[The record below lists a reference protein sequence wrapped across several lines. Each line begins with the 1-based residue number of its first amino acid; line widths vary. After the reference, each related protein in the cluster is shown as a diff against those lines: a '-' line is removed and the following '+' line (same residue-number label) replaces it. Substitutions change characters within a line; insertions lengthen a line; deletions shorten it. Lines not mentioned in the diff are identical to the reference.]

1 MAAVSLHAGDTINIS
16 LGIRDTKL
24 LTITNVA
31 YPLAFRIENIGR
43 TVIKGGDIPDLFRKG
58 IIHILPKDGQELK
71 QRDDVFGDWFSAV
84 YDLQPGAT
92 FEHPVVGN
100 LLTLSTSMKDG
111 AYQVWW
117 TLDDFKS
124 NVLHFT
130 VTKGKVFSNDPET

>member
-1 MAAVSLHAGDTINIS
+1 MASVSLHADEPSVKIS

-24 LTITNVA
+24 LMITNVT
-31 YPLAFRIENIGR
+31 YPLAFRIENTGR

-71 QRDDVFGDWFSAV
+71 QMVDVFGLWFSAV
-84 YDLQPGAT
+84 YDLQSGAT

-100 LLTLSTSMKDG
+100 LLTFSPSIKDG

-130 VTKGKVFSNDPET
+130 VTDGSFSDK